1 MSSEHFI
8 YSKQSA
14 FGTWVTPTRAL
25 PVESAD
31 IQSGREKLN
40 LNVTGAERDPY
51 VHVLGA
57 KPVSLA
63 LVLPWWT
70 VNVATLLNTCLTD
83 NAITEISAGAVYDHG
98 LLFDDTAFLGALSG
112 QVKYKSDLA
121 RNVIGAV
128 PNGLTIG
135 AAIKEPAKLTFDF
148 IAKDEAI
155 AGGTWDY
162 DGVTASPAVIASP
175 TYGTLRRPLMFYDA
189 GVVIGGTPAINAG
202 TQKITLGSGTAYT
215 KLNAIEF
222 AINNNLDADG
232 FGLVADPTVQELGP
246 GNRDIQVTFEM
257 SWSDYATTFYV
268 AARNGTA
275 MAVSLDLVGQVIAST
290 YKYEAHIVAPSVFF
304 DPVNLP
310 PISGD
315 KARKKIQVTGTV
327 QKDPTTGVGFGIW
340 LRTGEATI

>member
-14 FGTWVTPTRAL
+14 FETWSTPARAI
-25 PVESAD
+25 PVENAD
-31 IQSGREKLN
+31 LQSGREKIN

-57 KPVSLA
+57 KPVTLA

-98 LLFDDTAFLGALSG
+98 MLFDDTAFLGAISG
-112 QVKYKSDLA
+112 QIKHKSDLA
-121 RNVIGAV
+121 RNVLGAV
-128 PNGLTIG
+128 PNGLTIS
-135 AAIKEPAKLTFDF
+135 AAIKEAAKLTFDML
-148 IAKDEAI
+148 AKDEAK
-155 AGGTWDY
+155 AGGVWDY
-162 DGVTASPAVIASP
+162 DGVTASPEVIALPS
-175 TYGTLRRPLMFYDA
+175 YGTLRRPLMFYDA
-189 GVVIGGTPAINAG
+189 GVVIGGTPALSG
-202 TQKITLGSGTAYT
+202 TTQKLSIAGGTTYT
-215 KLNAIEF
+215 KVNAIEF

-257 SWSDYATTFYV
+257 SWSDYATTFYD
-268 AARNGTA
+268 AARAGTA
-275 MAVSLDLVGQVIAST
+275 MAVSLDLVGQVITDA
-290 YKYEAHIVAPSVFF
+290 YKYEAHVLAPSVFF
-304 DPVNLP
+304 DPANLP

-315 KARKKIQVTGTV
+315 KTRKKIQITGAV
-327 QKDPTTGVGFGIW
+327 QKDPITGVGFGLW
-340 LRTGEATI
+340 TRTGEATI